1 MLPEVALLHYFLVG
15 EGLLNARFAIPIS
28 INEDSICGIRQGSD
42 LAVLLERTKL
52 LIWDEAAMAHKYCF
66 EAMDRTCRDVLRSS
80 NPRSLEQPFGG
91 MLIVFGCDFQQILP
105 VVLKGSRQDIIS
117 ATIN

>member
-1 MLPEVALLHYFLVG
+1 MHVLYFVSLLLSG
-15 EGLLNARFAIPIS
+15 GRTARARFAIPIN
-28 INEDSICGIRQGSD
+28 INENSISGIRQGSD

-52 LIWDEAAMAHKYCF
+52 LIWDEAPMAHNYCF

-80 NPRSLEQPFGG
+80 NSRNLEQPFGG

-105 VVLKGSRQDIIS
+105 VVLKGRRQDIIS